1 MPTLHDHTYDNG
13 LRLIAEH
20 DPNAHTAAI
29 GFFVNAGARDEDP
42 AVMGVSHFL
51 EHMMFKGT
59 ARRTADDVNRE
70 FDEIGANYN
79 AFTSHEQT
87 VYWAHVLPEMLDRA
101 VDLLSDML
109 RPSLRTD
116 DFDMEKNVILEEIG
130 MYDDRPEWRLQD
142 TLLEAYFKGHPLS
155 HRVLGTPD
163 TIKPLTAEQMRA
175 YFENRYAA
183 DNIVVA
189 AAGNFEPDRLTG
201 LIADRTAGWEP
212 SGVARSHGTPPALEY
227 STTIADDRVARHYLA
242 MLTPAPSQQD
252 ELRYAAK
259 VFADVVGDQEGS
271 RLYWSLVEP
280 GIAEEADLSFWPHDQ
295 TGAYMAGA
303 LCDKAQ
309 AEQVEAK
316 LIDTMTAALSAEPP
330 TDDEIERAKNKLAT
344 RLTLRGERP
353 QGRMQ
358 AIGLQW
364 LYRGAYTTLTEELD
378 ALRAVT
384 RDAIADLSAAYPLE
398 PRAVI
403 RLTPTE

>member
-1 MPTLHDHTYDNG
+1 
-13 LRLIAEH
+13 
-20 DPNAHTAAI
+20 
-29 GFFVNAGARDEDP
+29 
-42 AVMGVSHFL
+42 
-51 EHMMFKGT
+51 
-59 ARRTADDVNRE
+59 
-70 FDEIGANYN
+70 
-79 AFTSHEQT
+79 
-87 VYWAHVLPEMLDRA
+87 
-101 VDLLSDML
+101 
-109 RPSLRTD
+109 
-116 DFDMEKNVILEEIG
+116 
-130 MYDDRPEWRLQD
+130 
-142 TLLEAYFKGHPLS
+142 
-155 HRVLGTPD
+155 
-163 TIKPLTAEQMRA
+163 
-175 YFENRYAA
+175 
-183 DNIVVA
+183 
-189 AAGNFEPDRLTG
+189 
-201 LIADRTAGWEP
+201 
-212 SGVARSHGTPPALEY
+212 
-227 STTIADDRVARHYLA
+227 
-242 MLTPAPSQQD
+242 
-252 ELRYAAK
+252 
-259 VFADVVGDQEGS
+259 VGDQEGS